1 MPRDWVTRLQ
11 EAVEVRTGKTV
22 IDQGRVELLE
32 AAAKEGFA
40 LRRELDLIGWSVMD
54 YLGSQPQEVRFEER
68 IKMARQAR
76 NVWAQDPQ
84 AGAAVDLACDFTF
97 GRGVSKPR
105 CRDEAVQEVV
115 DEAWDDADNQLV
127 LTSYE
132 AQIAANTDLEL
143 QSNVFLLMFDEGED
157 GKVKLSLLNHDT
169 VEQVVR
175 DPDNRLRVLYYLA
188 KVQKQA
194 WDFDNDRPAFPDM
207 MRGGGLP
214 HSMYYAHWKNVEV
227 ADEDGG
233 REEKVPR
240 PPDAKLG
247 HGKVRHVAVNRTTEM
262 AFGVP
267 TMRRTIRW
275 FTAYND
281 FMKARVDMAQA
292 AAAFI
297 MKRTAKGSP
306 EQLAKLAAKSVSRQ
320 ADLPVD
326 PDVGVG
332 MAGPKPASILTE
344 NESLVHENMRLDSG
358 AGNATQDGQMLRSQ
372 ISAATHFPQ
381 HYLGDAG
388 SANLATATSM
398 ELPVLKHIEG
408 RQEVW
413 EGVFRWFVDRVIEK
427 AVDDGRLDRYAD
439 EEPLPEEV
447 SGQPVFGPESGAPDL
462 GSPAGAPQLPPG
474 PAVPMMQAH
483 EDAPMDEAR
492 TERDLGYEFSMPN
505 PLKRAMSDLVTSVS
519 NIAKTFDPNNTNSEL
534 SRILLAVCLGEGLE
548 MEDPQSAVERIF
560 PEDYQ
565 DPAIAAAQAQMGG
578 APGAPPGFPGQE
590 GDQHQAANPYGA
602 PMQGT
607 PPEQVQQ
614 ALDLRSLSTDALWD
628 LQWKLPEG
636 HPIREAARAVSEA
649 RYRDLPEMLQL
660 AQRGRGEGL
669 DKLFNEEVSPV
680 VDEVL
685 TGLMHPGNGNG
696 KH

>member
-462 GSPAGAPQLPPG
+462 G
-474 PAVPMMQAH
+474 
-483 EDAPMDEAR
+483 
-492 TERDLGYEFSMPN
+492 
-505 PLKRAMSDLVTSVS
+505 
-519 NIAKTFDPNNTNSEL
+519 
-534 SRILLAVCLGEGLE
+534 
-548 MEDPQSAVERIF
+548 DPQSAVERIF

>member
-1 MPRDWVTRLQ
+1 
-11 EAVEVRTGKTV
+11 
-22 IDQGRVELLE
+22 
-32 AAAKEGFA
+32 
-40 LRRELDLIGWSVMD
+40 
-54 YLGSQPQEVRFEER
+54 
-68 IKMARQAR
+68 
-76 NVWAQDPQ
+76 
-84 AGAAVDLACDFTF
+84 
-97 GRGVSKPR
+97 
-105 CRDEAVQEVV
+105 
-115 DEAWDDADNQLV
+115 
-127 LTSYE
+127 
-132 AQIAANTDLEL
+132 
-143 QSNVFLLMFDEGED
+143 
-157 GKVKLSLLNHDT
+157 
-169 VEQVVR
+169 
-175 DPDNRLRVLYYLA
+175 
-188 KVQKQA
+188 
-194 WDFDNDRPAFPDM
+194 
-207 MRGGGLP
+207 
-214 HSMYYAHWKNVEV
+214 
-227 ADEDGG
+227 
-233 REEKVPR
+233 VPR